1 MVVRDSTRLLLPHLT
16 LLYCNQDMPRVYA
29 DVYLPFVDQTLMLQ
43 CCGKSWEVRCVLQKG
58 NPGTKRFLQ
67 GWKQFVRDNKLQMG
81 DLCLFELLEN
91 MKHTMKVYVIRAK

>member
-1 MVVRDSTRLLLPHLT
+1 
-16 LLYCNQDMPRVYA
+16 
-29 DVYLPFVDQTLMLQ
+29 MLQ